1 MIKQRRDS
9 IKLYEK
15 GGRLELAQQ
24 ESEEIGVIETFLP
37 EQLSD
42 EDLANAV
49 STAISEVDAT
59 TLKDMGKTMAALKSK
74 YAGQMDFSKAS
85 ALVKSQLG

>member
-1 MIKQRRDS
+1 
-9 IKLYEK
+9 
-15 GGRLELAQQ
+15 
-24 ESEEIGVIETFLP
+24 LP

-42 EDLANAV
+42 EDLATAV
-49 STAISEVDAT
+49 GTAITEVEAT
-59 TLKDMGKTMAALKSK
+59 TLKDMGKTMAILKSK